1 MMSHGLDTAHA
12 GFIVSGQD
20 AARRRKHYIS
30 NQQTRLIRKQDY
42 LKNLH
47 PGKEAE
53 LEDSETG
60 SCSSTSSSAGD
71 TDSNSETA

>member
-1 MMSHGLDTAHA
+1 MELECSTSRHVMSASRDT
-12 GFIVSGQD
+12 
-20 AARRRKHYIS
+20 RKHYIS